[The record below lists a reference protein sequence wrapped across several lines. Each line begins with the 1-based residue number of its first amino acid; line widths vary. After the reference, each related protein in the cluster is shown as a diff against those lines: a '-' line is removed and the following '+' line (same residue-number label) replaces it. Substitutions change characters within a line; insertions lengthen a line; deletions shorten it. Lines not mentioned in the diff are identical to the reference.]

1 MKLSINEQYKL
12 LEAQK
17 QRKRTLK
24 EIGFT
29 RILNEIG
36 ITSESTVFKEI
47 EITEEKQGE
56 LKKIFEDKYKEW
68 YENPSKEILSE
79 CVGILEALTF
89 IGMNISVSELFTEA
103 DWCNRISD

>member
-56 LKKIFEDKYKEW
+56 LKKIFEDK
-68 YENPSKEILSE
+68 IIFDFLMAVFLSFQE
-79 CVGILEALTF
+79 LLEDK
-89 IGMNISVSELFTEA
+89 IYQSM
-103 DWCNRISD
+103 